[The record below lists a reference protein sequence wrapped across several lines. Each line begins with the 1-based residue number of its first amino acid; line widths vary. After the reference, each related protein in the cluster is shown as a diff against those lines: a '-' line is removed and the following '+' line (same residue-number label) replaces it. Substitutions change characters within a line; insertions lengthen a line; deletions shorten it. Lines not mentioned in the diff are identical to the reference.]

1 MRSGDSCQFSQVQRS
16 SATVV
21 CGSSASGV
29 VVPVDGP
36 RAPRSLRRRGS
47 CHEASTKQSQNQ
59 NDERRADGS
68 VVTHTTSPSS
78 LRVAGTAPAPASP
91 ALRQVLAEPC
101 GSELGSRGS
110 ISAPA
115 PGAGICRSGGGTPT
129 TAPGPPSPQSHLLG
143 VPACPRQHQHQ
154 RIAVAGIGVRTAED
168 ARALHV
174 RRHALVASPE
184 LLVGERL
191 NGDA

>member
-1 MRSGDSCQFSQVQRS
+1 MRSGDSCQLSQVQRS

-21 CGSSASGV
+21 CGSSANSV
-29 VVPVDGP
+29 VVPVDRP
-36 RAPRSLRRRGS
+36 RAPRRLSRRGS
-47 CHEASTKQSQNQ
+47 CHKASAAKQSQ

-91 ALRQVLAEPC
+91 VQRRVVAEPC